1 MEKNSLL
8 EKNSLSEKKPIEK
21 SRLGR
26 GLSSLIPPSAKSA
39 VMPAPA
45 EATLPPKVSAPPAPP
60 SMPAALS
67 VPAPADTAF
76 AATASPAGED
86 LVQQIAVDKI
96 IANTYQPRS
105 EFDQAALEELT
116 ASIAAHGVLQPIM
129 VRPQSAGR
137 FELIAGERRYRAAR
151 LAGLT
156 QIPAVVRQ
164 MTDEESLTVA
174 LIENIQR
181 EDLNAMEAAR
191 GYRQLL
197 DQFGLTQVELARQ
210 LGKSQSTVAYALSL
224 LRLSAEMQDS
234 ISSGQ
239 LTMEHGKVLLSV
251 SASERRF
258 LLWSQMLSEGLNV
271 AESRRRALGEPAVAA
286 KSRQPPPAPAAQTAA
301 QDGEP
306 VEDIHLQAIEDRL
319 RSALGLKVSIRNG
332 RTGRGVVTVDFSNM
346 DELETIIDRIM
357 G

>member
-1 MEKNSLL
+1 MRTWLRKLSHLEKNKLMEKNSTLDKIT
-8 EKNSLSEKKPIEK
+8 EKNKPLDK

-26 GLSSLIPPSAKSA
+26 GLSSLIPPSAKIAVTPRPEEASA
-39 VMPAPA
+39 ATPTPSAPA
-45 EATLPPKVSAPPAPP
+45 
-60 SMPAALS
+60 AAEPEVIS
-67 VPAPADTAF
+67 STDD
-76 AATASPAGED
+76 G
-86 LVQQIAVDKI
+86 VQQIAIDKI

-116 ASIAAHGVLQPIM
+116 ASVQAHGVLQPVM
-129 VRPQSAGR
+129 VRPRGGGR

-151 LAGLT
+151 QAGLSR
-156 QIPAVVRQ
+156 IPAVIRQ

-197 DQFGLTQVELARQ
+197 DQFGLTQAELARQ

-224 LRLSAEMQDS
+224 LRLPSEMQDS

-239 LTMEHGKVLLSV
+239 LSMEHGKVLLSV
-251 SASERRF
+251 PSSERRHA
-258 LLWSQMLSEGLNV
+258 LWSQMLSLNLSV
-271 AESRRRALGEPAVAA
+271 AESRKRALEEPAVIA
-286 KSRQPPPAPAAQTAA
+286 KTRQPPVVEDT
-301 QDGEP
+301 EP
-306 VEDIHLQAIEDRL
+306 VEDVHLAAIEDRL
-319 RSALGLKVSIRNG
+319 RNALGLKVSIRNG
-332 RTGRGVVTVDFSNM
+332 RNGRGTVTVDFSDMN
-346 DELETIIDRIM
+346 ELETVIDRIM

>member
-1 MEKNSLL
+1 MEKN
-8 EKNSLSEKKPIEK
+8 KPLEK

-26 GLSSLIPPSAKSA
+26 GLSALIPPSAKTA
-39 VMPAPA
+39 VTPAAPVDEQPAPKA
-45 EATLPPKVSAPPAPP
+45 PAPPALPP
-60 SMPAALS
+60 
-67 VPAPADTAF
+67 
-76 AATASPAGED
+76 ASAETSQGED

-105 EFDQAALEELT
+105 EFDQASLEELT
-116 ASIAAHGVLQPIM
+116 ASVLAHGVLQPVM
-129 VRPQSAGR
+129 VRPRGAGR

-151 LAGLT
+151 QAGLV
-156 QIPAVVRQ
+156 QIPAVVRN

-224 LRLSAEMQDS
+224 LRLPSEMQDS
-234 ISSGQ
+234 ISSGH
-239 LTMEHGKVLLSV
+239 LSMEHGKVLLSV
-251 SASERRF
+251 PSSDRRF
-258 LLWSQMLSEGLNV
+258 ALWSQMLSQGLTV
-271 AESRRRALGEPAVAA
+271 AESRKRALDEPTVAV
-286 KSRQPPPAPAAQTAA
+286 KSRQIAATE
-301 QDGEP
+301 DMEP
-306 VEDIHLQAIEDRL
+306 ESDVHLKAMEDRL
-319 RSALGLKVSIRNG
+319 RSALGLKVTIRNG
-332 RTGRGVVTVDFSNM
+332 RDGHGNVTVDFSNM

>member
-1 MEKNSLL
+1 MEKNNVLD
-8 EKNSLSEKKPIEK
+8 KNSKLEKKPLEK

-26 GLSSLIPPSAKSA
+26 GLSSLIPPSAKIA
-39 VMPAPA
+39 AAPVQAEEAPA
-45 EATLPPKVSAPPAPP
+45 APT
-60 SMPAALS
+60 
-67 VPAPADTAF
+67 VPL
-76 AATASPAGED
+76 SPAQDASEAASSSED

-116 ASIAAHGVLQPIM
+116 ASVQAHGVLQPVM
-129 VRPQSAGR
+129 VRPHGGGR
-137 FELIAGERRYRAAR
+137 FELVAGERRFRAAR

-156 QIPAVVRQ
+156 QIPAVVRR

-224 LRLSAEMQDS
+224 LRLPTEMQDS

-239 LTMEHGKVLLSV
+239 LSMEHGKVLLSV
-251 SASERRF
+251 PASDRRYA
-258 LLWSQMLSEGLNV
+258 LWSQMLSQNLNV
-271 AESRRRALGEPAVAA
+271 AESRRRALEEPTVAA
-286 KSRQPPPAPAAQTAA
+286 KSRQPSAVENNEA
-301 QDGEP
+301 
-306 VEDIHLQAIEDRL
+306 VEDVHLQAIEDKL
-319 RSALGLKVSIRNG
+319 RGALGLKVSIRNG
-332 RTGRGVVTVDFSNM
+332 RTGRGTVTVDFSNM

>member
-1 MEKNSLL
+1 MEKNNTL
-8 EKNSLSEKKPIEK
+8 EKNSKLEKKPLEK

-26 GLSSLIPPSAKSA
+26 GLSSLIPPSAKIA
-39 VMPAPA
+39 VTSPAPSE
-45 EATLPPKVSAPPAPP
+45 EAPIAPPAQAQ
-60 SMPAALS
+60 AAP
-67 VPAPADTAF
+67 VPT
-76 AATASPAGED
+76 SED

-116 ASIAAHGVLQPIM
+116 ASVQAHGVLQPVM
-129 VRPQSAGR
+129 VRPHGGGR
-137 FELIAGERRYRAAR
+137 YELVAGERRFRAAR

-156 QIPAVVRQ
+156 QIPAVVRR
-164 MTDEESLTVA
+164 MTDEEALTVA

-224 LRLSAEMQDS
+224 LRLPSEMQDS

-239 LTMEHGKVLLSV
+239 LSMEHGKVLLSV
-251 SASERRF
+251 PASDRRF
-258 LLWSQMLSEGLNV
+258 ALWSQMVSEGLNV
-271 AESRRRALGEPAVAA
+271 AESRRRALEEPAVAA
-286 KSRQPPPAPAAQTAA
+286 KSRLSSVSARAVEDT
-301 QDGEP
+301 EP
-306 VEDIHLQAIEDRL
+306 VEDVHLQAIEDKL
-319 RSALGLKVSIRNG
+319 RSALGLKVSIRNS
-332 RTGRGVVTVDFSNM
+332 RNGRGIVTVDFSNM

>member
-1 MEKNSLL
+1 L
-8 EKNSLSEKKPIEK
+8 EKNNVQAKNKTPEKKPLEK

-26 GLSSLIPPSAKSA
+26 GLSSLIPPSAKIA
-39 VMPAPA
+39 VTPPAPA
-45 EATLPPKVSAPPAPP
+45 EAAFVPVKAPDL
-60 SMPAALS
+60 PAAEPNS
-67 VPAPADTAF
+67 V
-76 AATASPAGED
+76 SED

-116 ASIAAHGVLQPIM
+116 SSVLAHGVLQPVM
-129 VRPQSAGR
+129 VRPRSGGR

-151 LAGLT
+151 QAGLV
-156 QIPAVVRQ
+156 QIPAVVRT

-224 LRLSAEMQDS
+224 LRLPSEMQDS
-234 ISSGQ
+234 IASGQ
-239 LTMEHGKVLLSV
+239 LSMEHGKVLLSV
-251 SASERRF
+251 PASDRRHA
-258 LLWSQMLSEGLNV
+258 LWSQMLSRGLTV
-271 AESRRRALGEPAVAA
+271 AESRKRASDEPAVAA
-286 KSRQPPPAPAAQTAA
+286 KSRLIAS
-301 QDGEP
+301 
-306 VEDIHLQAIEDRL
+306 VEDMEPESDVHLKAMEDRL
-319 RSALGLKVSIRNG
+319 RSALGLKVTIRNG
-332 RTGRGVVTVDFSNM
+332 RGGHGNVTVDFSNM

>member
-8 EKNSLSEKKPIEK
+8 EKNGLLEKKKPVEK

-39 VMPAPA
+39 VTPPTAPA
-45 EATLPPKVSAPPAPP
+45 EAPVLESSAPSPSAPA
-60 SMPAALS
+60 SDA
-67 VPAPADTAF
+67 PAPA
-76 AATASPAGED
+76 AAAED
-86 LVQQIAVDKI
+86 MVQQIAVGKI

-116 ASIAAHGVLQPIM
+116 ASVLAHGVLQPVM
-129 VRPQSAGR
+129 VRPRGGGR
-137 FELIAGERRYRAAR
+137 YELIAGERRFRAAR
-151 LAGLT
+151 QAGLT
-156 QIPAVVRQ
+156 QIPAVVRK

-224 LRLSAEMQDS
+224 LRLPAEMQDS
-234 ISSGQ
+234 IASGQ
-239 LTMEHGKVLLSV
+239 LSMEHGKVLLSV
-251 SASERRF
+251 PASDRRMR
-258 LLWSQMLSEGLNV
+258 SGPRC
-271 AESRRRALGEPAVAA
+271 SRRAQRGRVAPPGAGRAGGFCEAHAVLA
-286 KSRQPPPAPAAQTAA
+286 T
-301 QDGEP
+301 
-306 VEDIHLQAIEDRL
+306 V
-319 RSALGLKVSIRNG
+319 SARRHGAG
-332 RTGRGVVTVDFSNM
+332 R
-346 DELETIIDRIM
+346 
-357 G
+357 

>member
-1 MEKNSLL
+1 MEKNNVL
-8 EKNSLSEKKPIEK
+8 EKNKTLEKKPLEK

-26 GLSSLIPPSAKSA
+26 GLSSLIPPSAKIA
-39 VMPAPA
+39 VAPPAPVE
-45 EATLPPKVSAPPAPP
+45 EARLAPEAPAPPAPP
-60 SMPAALS
+60 AA
-67 VPAPADTAF
+67 
-76 AATASPAGED
+76 AGFTPSED
-86 LVQQIAVDKI
+86 SVQQIAVDKI

-116 ASIAAHGVLQPIM
+116 ASVLAHGVLQPVM
-129 VRPQSAGR
+129 VRPHGGGR
-137 FELIAGERRYRAAR
+137 FELVAGERRYRAAR

-156 QIPAVVRQ
+156 RIPAVVRR

-224 LRLSAEMQDS
+224 LRLPSEMQDS

-251 SASERRF
+251 PASDRRF
-258 LLWSQMLSEGLNV
+258 ALWSQMLSQNLSV
-271 AESRRRALGEPAVAA
+271 AESRKRALEEPAVAA
-286 KSRQPPPAPAAQTAA
+286 KSRQTPTAEDA
-301 QDGEP
+301 EV
-306 VEDIHLQAIEDRL
+306 VEDVHLQAIEDKL

>member
-1 MEKNSLL
+1 L
-8 EKNSLSEKKPIEK
+8 EKNNVLENKILEKKPLEK

-26 GLSSLIPPSAKSA
+26 GLSSLIPPSAKIAVTPSA
-39 VMPAPA
+39 PLEEAPLVTEAASPPAPA
-45 EATLPPKVSAPPAPP
+45 TSVSSAAP
-60 SMPAALS
+60 S
-67 VPAPADTAF
+67 
-76 AATASPAGED
+76 ED
-86 LVQQIAVDKI
+86 SVQQIAVDKI

-116 ASIAAHGVLQPIM
+116 ASVVAHGVLQPVM
-129 VRPQSAGR
+129 VRPHDTGR

-156 QIPAVVRQ
+156 QIPAVVRR

-224 LRLSAEMQDS
+224 LRLPSEMQDS

-239 LTMEHGKVLLSV
+239 LSMEHGKVLLSV
-251 SASERRF
+251 PASDRRHA
-258 LLWSQMLSEGLNV
+258 LWSQILSQNLSV
-271 AESRRRALGEPAVAA
+271 AESRKRALEEPAVAA
-286 KSRQPPPAPAAQTAA
+286 KSRQPTAGSA
-301 QDGEP
+301 EDAEP
-306 VEDIHLQAIEDRL
+306 VEDVHLQAIEDKL

>member
-1 MEKNSLL
+1 MEKN
-8 EKNSLSEKKPIEK
+8 KPLDK

-26 GLSSLIPPSAKSA
+26 GLSALIPPSAKIA
-39 VMPAPA
+39 VTPRTEENPA
-45 EATLPPKVSAPPAPP
+45 ATAPAPP
-60 SMPAALS
+60 QLAPEPESAALE
-67 VPAPADTAF
+67 VTPV
-76 AATASPAGED
+76 ED
-86 LVQQIAVDKI
+86 GVRQIAMDKI

-116 ASIAAHGVLQPIM
+116 ASVQAHGVLQPVM
-129 VRPQSAGR
+129 VRPRGGGR
-137 FELIAGERRYRAAR
+137 YELIAGERRFRAAR
-151 LAGLT
+151 QAGLT
-156 QIPAVVRQ
+156 RIPAVIRQ

-224 LRLSAEMQDS
+224 LRLPPEMQDS

-239 LTMEHGKVLLSV
+239 LSMEHGKVLLSV
-251 SASERRF
+251 PSSERRHT
-258 LLWSQMLSEGLNV
+258 LWSSILSEGLTV
-271 AESRRRALGEPAVAA
+271 IESRRRALEEPAVVS
-286 KSRQPPPAPAAQTAA
+286 KSRQPVPPVADDA
-301 QDGEP
+301 EL
-306 VEDIHLQAIEDRL
+306 VEDIHLAAIEDRL
-319 RSALGLKVSIRNG
+319 RSALGLKVKIRNG
-332 RTGRGVVTVDFSNM
+332 RNGRGTVTVDFSDMN
-346 DELETIIDRIM
+346 ELEIVIDRIM

>member
-1 MEKNSLL
+1 MEKNNVL
-8 EKNSLSEKKPIEK
+8 EKKTAEKKPLEK

-39 VMPAPA
+39 VAPPAPA
-45 EATLPPKVSAPPAPP
+45 EEARPVAEAPAPLVPPPATAEIV
-60 SMPAALS
+60 SSEDS
-67 VPAPADTAF
+67 VR
-76 AATASPAGED
+76 
-86 LVQQIAVDKI
+86 QIAVDKI

-116 ASIAAHGVLQPIM
+116 ASVLAHGVLQPIM
-129 VRPQSAGR
+129 VRPHGSGR

-156 QIPAVVRQ
+156 QIPAVVRK

-210 LGKSQSTVAYALSL
+210 LGKSHSTVAYSLSL
-224 LRLSAEMQDS
+224 LRLPSEMQDS
-234 ISSGQ
+234 ISSGK
-239 LTMEHGKVLLSV
+239 LSMEHGKVLLSV
-251 SASERRF
+251 PAADRRF
-258 LLWSQMLSEGLNV
+258 ALWSQMLSQNLSV
-271 AESRRRALGEPAVAA
+271 AESRRRALEEPAVAA
-286 KSRQPPPAPAAQTAA
+286 KSRQPTVEGAEDT
-301 QDGEP
+301 GP
-306 VEDIHLQAIEDRL
+306 VEDVHLQAIEDKL

-346 DELETIIDRIM
+346 DELETIIDRII